1 MSKNKLCRWK
11 CGRQTDRRCGIC
23 LECCNERD
31 RHDSAVT
38 AGSEVYLPPDHR
50 PGHRFYERKQTP
62 RTEAQKAAAT
72 KLGNASKSNSNKNR
86 MPRRA
91 ARLKFPKSTK
101 GRGLNREFLV

>member
-1 MSKNKLCRWK
+1 MSKNKLCRWE

-50 PGHRFYERKQTP
+50 PGHRFYDPEPKPRKRRRP
-62 RTEAQKAAAT
+62 RATYCRLDSMRPGVGDPLSTNATRRKDPALKHLAVAA
-72 KLGNASKSNSNKNR
+72 
-86 MPRRA
+86 
-91 ARLKFPKSTK
+91 
-101 GRGLNREFLV
+101 